1 MTSSAHSA
9 LDASAEHSVKDPR
22 VQLFALWIAVM
33 FNYLY
38 ADILGL
44 MDAKMLAGYLAGE
57 VDGLVLSEGFL
68 FGAGVLMQL
77 PSVMVVVS
85 RLAPRAV
92 GRWANLLAGGFS
104 IVVALGVLSMG
115 NNTSYYLLYTGVE
128 VVMLAAIVVIAW
140 RWRPQAA
147 EARLPQPALAPAGA

>member
-1 MTSSAHSA
+1 MTSSAHPA

-57 VDGLVLSEGFL
+57 VDGLVMDERLL
-68 FGAGVLMQL
+68 FSAGVLMQL
-77 PSVMVVVS
+77 PSAMVLIS
-85 RLAPRAV
+85 RIAPRRF
-92 GRWANLLAGGFS
+92 GRWANLGAGVFS
-104 IVVALGVLSMG
+104 IVVAFSVLTIG
-115 NNTSYYLLYTGVE
+115 ENTSYYLFYTGVE

-140 RWRPQAA
+140 RWREKTA
-147 EARLPQPALAPAGA
+147 EAQVRAADVAPVAA